1 MPNES
6 KEIVTDDGALLVRNF
21 SGMDNVTAEDR
32 LTLDELRDAVN
43 VDISKEGRVT
53 RRSGRRRILSNE
65 LIRGLWS
72 PDGVRIFYAALNK
85 LRMLDTSTEVDTE
98 LFTDVSLSGTPA
110 FVELNGDIYWTDGVG
125 NWIIRPDLS
134 VVPWGVRAPV
144 AQVVATGMAG
154 GTLEAGD
161 YLVSATCY
169 TNTGEESGSLPIQTV
184 TVPANGKIQ
193 FAGLLAPNDSRIVGY
208 RLYLGT
214 IGGKVLYHAADVAR
228 INMSAEL
235 TTVQNQGAELRTQE
249 MVPMTPGKRLAH
261 YRGRIYAMSDRV
273 LTWTEPLRYGLT
285 KPSTNYYVMPSD
297 GTILAAYDEGLF
309 VITGS
314 KTYRLGGRDPDGF
327 ELLELLDYGAP
338 PGNAENIPG
347 SAFGLESDAA
357 VSVWMSNKGLVMG
370 LRSGSVAN
378 LTQKR
383 VAMAPC
389 LSASV
394 AYREEGGRRQVVAS
408 NLKSGKTNRMGVGA
422 VAYAEV
428 RRNGVVVG

>member
-1 MPNES
+1 MTNTS
-6 KEIVTDDGALLVRNF
+6 KKVLTDDGALVVRNF
-21 SGMDNVTAEDR
+21 SGMDTVTAEDR

-43 VDISKEGRVT
+43 VDISKEGRIN
-53 RRSGRRRILSNE
+53 RRAGRRNILTGE

-85 LRMLDTSTEVDTE
+85 LRMLYTSTETDTE
-98 LFTDVSLSGTPA
+98 LFMGVSLSGTPS
-110 FVELNGDIYWTDGVG
+110 FVELNGDIFWTDGVI
-125 NWIIRPDLS
+125 NRVIRPDLS
-134 VVPWGVRAPV
+134 VTPWGVGAPL

-154 GTLEAGD
+154 GALEAGD

-169 TNTGEESGSLPIQTV
+169 TNTGEESGSLPIQSV

-193 FAGLLAPNDSRIVGY
+193 LAGLLAPNDSRIVGY

-214 IGGKVLYHAADVAR
+214 VGGKVLYHAADVAR
-228 INMSAEL
+228 ASMIGEL
-235 TTVQNQGAELRTQE
+235 TTVQAQAAELRTHE
-249 MVPMTPGKRLAH
+249 LVPMAPAMRLVY
-261 YRGRIYAMSDRV
+261 YRGRIFGLSGRV

-285 KPSTNYYVMPSD
+285 NPATNYYVLPEA

-309 VITGS
+309 VVTES
-314 KTYRLGGRDPDGF
+314 KTYRLGGRNPDSF

-338 PGNAENIPG
+338 VGNVENAPGT
-347 SAFGLESDAA
+347 AFGLESEAK
-357 VSVWMSNKGLVMG
+357 VSVWMSRKGLVMG
-370 LRSGSVAN
+370 TNSGLVLN

-383 VAMAPC
+383 VAMTPC

-394 AYREEGGRRQVVAS
+394 AYREEDGRRQVVAS
-408 NLKSGKTNRMGVGA
+408 NLKSSKRNRMGVGA
-422 VAYAEV
+422 TAFAEV